1 MLLTEYN
8 LISMHIEVSGKT
20 ILMFK
25 IYIYV
30 YIANFDSSRNSRS
43 TALMAVDGN
52 KKEKSLSVPTGG

>member
-1 MLLTEYN
+1 
-8 LISMHIEVSGKT
+8 MHIEVSGKT